1 MTPFSVVTISPP
13 TLWVTL
19 PPCSTARSTSTEPA
33 RIEAGDENLC
43 ARGAY
48 VLAPAD
54 LEAGDGEAGDGE
66 AGDGRRVTL
75 LATGSEVAIAL
86 GAREILRGEGIDAAV
101 VSMPCWELFEAQT
114 EEYRAEVLGAG
125 AVRVAVEAA
134 SSFGWDRYIGPDGAM
149 VGMGGFGASAPGAD
163 LYAHFGITAEAV
175 AEATRQCL
183 KARSGA
189 G

>member
-1 MTPFSVVTISPP
+1 MALESRTSPSVISL
-13 TLWVTL
+13 TRQNL
-19 PPCSTARSTSTEPA
+19 EPG

-43 ARGAY
+43 SRGAY

-54 LEAGDGEAGDGE
+54 LEAGDGE

-134 SSFGWDRYIGPDGAM
+134 SSFGWDRDNGPDGAM
-149 VGMGGFGASAPGAD
+149 GGMGGFGASAPGAG

-175 AEATRQCL
+175 AEAARQCL
-183 KARSGA
+183 KARSG
-189 G
+189 GG